1 MGKLKIKDGNN
12 WIALPE
18 SGVGVPSGGTA
29 GQVLVKSNSTDY
41 ATEWDDI
48 VGVPA
53 GGTAGQIL
61 TKTSATDYA
70 AAWESFPWIIDTVT
84 LDNQTATK
92 SETTTFS
99 VNVEKVGYTPIGVV
113 GFNLTN
119 STNNGARV
127 SYVFVNSVMLTS
139 ATTVRVATRNTN
151 SSHAYIKIEL
161 SVLYQ
166 KN

>member
-48 VGVPA
+48 RGVPS
-53 GGTAGQIL
+53 GGTAGQFL

-70 AAWESFPWIIDTVT
+70 TEWKSFPWVIENRSQDNLTVT
-84 LDNQTATK
+84 G
-92 SETTTFS
+92 SEQVAFS
-99 VNVEKVGYTPIGVV
+99 INVEKVGYTPIGVV

-119 STNNGARV
+119 ASSSGARV
-127 SYVFVNSVMLTS
+127 SFVFVNSVAVTS
-139 ATTVRVATRNTN
+139 STSVRVATRNTN
-151 SSHAYIKIEL
+151 SSAAKIKIEL
-161 SVLYQ
+161 SVLYL